1 MNIIA
6 NDTFLMNIIVLENFF
21 SNIIVQDILKINCA
35 GCMFLFREVLSHF
48 INRGEESY
56 GLG

>member
-1 MNIIA
+1 
-6 NDTFLMNIIVLENFF
+6 MNIIVLENFF